1 MKGQSVADSF
11 IDVMK
16 LMRTT
21 PLTRA
26 EVASE
31 ANVTI
36 DTADRWL
43 RKLQAGG
50 MVHQSGKKP
59 SAGGRP
65 SRAFSV
71 TKEWGGQA

>member
-1 MKGQSVADSF
+1 MKGQSISDSF
-11 IDVMK
+11 VDMMK

-26 EVASE
+26 EIANE

-36 DTADRWL
+36 DTADSWL

-50 MVHQSGKKP
+50 MVCEAGKKP
-59 SAGGRP
+59 SGSGRP
-65 SRAFSV
+65 SRSFAV